1 MCWTPTQPIS
11 NTLDAAGRRHR
22 LLTLV
27 LVTLVIT
34 SAAAQGQRFTVAIVR
49 PDGGLVP
56 FAAYDAGRWERAW
69 PEADE
74 ATDAKVIDN
83 VPSVWRRRGGR
94 VPDVWR
100 VWPASGGTAIDAK
113 VSGLDVV
120 EAHCS
125 GQVALKT
132 NLPKAKAEHPR
143 KFGIAVDSSSVPVGV
158 VEEVRRSDSIW
169 TAAERAVVANFSRL
183 EVAQAAAN
191 GEQLPR
197 ETPVPDTQITA
208 LYHEAKS
215 PRSPLYFAAEK
226 KYRTPRF
233 PQDPQCSTLTTMT
246 GWLVPTDAKTYT
258 LLDPKVYVT
267 DCDAK
272 EARTGLPLA
281 AFRISGRLLWVLQ
294 EHGYE
299 DETYLIAEI
308 RETGIRYPIEVNGG
322 GC

>member
-1 MCWTPTQPIS
+1 MRRSLP
-11 NTLDAAGRRHR
+11 LLLAA
-22 LLTLV
+22 LAIASL
-27 LVTLVIT
+27 
-34 SAAAQGQRFTVAIVR
+34 AAQGQRFTVAIVR

-56 FAAYDAGRWERAW
+56 FAAYDGGRWERAW

-74 ATDAKVIDN
+74 ATDAKTIDS

-100 VWPASGGTAIDAK
+100 VWPASGVTPIDAK
-113 VSGLDVV
+113 VSGLEVA

-132 NLPKAKAEHPR
+132 NLPMAKVEHPL

-158 VEEVRRSDSIW
+158 VEEVRRSDAIW
-169 TAAERAVVANFSRL
+169 TAAERAMLDNFSRL
-183 EVAQAAAN
+183 EAAQAATN
-191 GEQLPR
+191 REQLPR
-197 ETPVPDTQITA
+197 ETPVPVAQVTA
-208 LYHEAKS
+208 LYREAKS
-215 PRSPLYFAAEK
+215 PRSPLYFVAEK
-226 KYRTPRF
+226 KYGTPRS
-233 PQDPQCSTLTTMT
+233 PQDPQCTPLTMMT
-246 GWLVPTDAKTYT
+246 GWLVPTDAGTYT
-258 LLDPKVYVT
+258 LLDPKVFIT

-281 AFRISGRLLWVLQ
+281 AFRVSGQLFWVLQ

-299 DETYLIAEI
+299 DETYLIVEI
-308 RETGIRYPIEVNGG
+308 RASEIRYPLDVNGG

>member
-1 MCWTPTQPIS
+1 MRRALP
-11 NTLDAAGRRHR
+11 LLLAA
-22 LLTLV
+22 
-27 LVTLVIT
+27 LVIT
-34 SAAAQGQRFTVAIVR
+34 SLAAQGQRFSVAIVR

-69 PEADE
+69 SEAGE
-74 ATDAKVIDN
+74 ATDATVIDS

-100 VWPASGGTAIDAK
+100 VWPASGGTPIDAT
-113 VSGLDVV
+113 VSGLEVV

-132 NLPKAKAEHPR
+132 NLPEAKAEHPL
-143 KFGIAVDSSSVPVGV
+143 KFGIAVDSSSVPVGA
-158 VEEVRRSDSIW
+158 VEQVRRSDSVW
-169 TAAERAVVANFSRL
+169 AAAERAVLARFSRL
-183 EVAQAAAN
+183 ETAKAARN

-197 ETPVPDTQITA
+197 ETPVPATQITA
-208 LYHEAKS
+208 LYREAKS
-215 PRSPLYFAAEK
+215 ARSPLYFVAEK

-233 PQDPQCSTLTTMT
+233 PQDPQCRTLTILT
-246 GWLVPTDAKTYT
+246 GWLVPTDAGTYT
-258 LLDPKVYVT
+258 VLDPKVFVT

-281 AFRISGRLLWVLQ
+281 AFRVSGQLFWVLQ

-308 RETGIRYPIEVNGG
+308 RETEVRYPIEVNGG

>member
-1 MCWTPTQPIS
+1 M
-11 NTLDAAGRRHR
+11 RRSLP
-22 LLTLV
+22 LLLA
-27 LVTLVIT
+27 LIIT
-34 SAAAQGQRFTVAIVR
+34 SLAAQGQTFTVAIVR

-74 ATDAKVIDN
+74 ATDAKTIDS

-100 VWPASGGTAIDAK
+100 VWPVSGVAPIDAT
-113 VSGLDVV
+113 VSGLEVA

-132 NLPKAKAEHPR
+132 NLPRANVEHPR
-143 KFGIAVDSSSVPVGV
+143 KFGIAVDASSVVVGA
-158 VEEVRRSDSIW
+158 VEQVRRSDSVW
-169 TAAERAVVANFSRL
+169 AAAERAVLGDFSTL
-183 EVAQAAAN
+183 ETAQAASN

-197 ETPVPDTQITA
+197 ETPMPAIQIT
-208 LYHEAKS
+208 LYREAKS
-215 PRSPLYFAAEK
+215 ARSPLYFVAEK

-233 PQDPQCSTLTTMT
+233 AQDPQCSTLTIVT
-246 GWLVPTDAKTYT
+246 GWLIPTDAGTYRV
-258 LLDPKVYVT
+258 LDPRVFVT

-272 EARTGLPLA
+272 EARIGLPLA
-281 AFRISGRLLWVLQ
+281 AFRISGRLFWVLQ

-299 DETYLIAEI
+299 DETYLIADI
-308 RETGIRYPIEVNGG
+308 RETAIQYPIDVNGG